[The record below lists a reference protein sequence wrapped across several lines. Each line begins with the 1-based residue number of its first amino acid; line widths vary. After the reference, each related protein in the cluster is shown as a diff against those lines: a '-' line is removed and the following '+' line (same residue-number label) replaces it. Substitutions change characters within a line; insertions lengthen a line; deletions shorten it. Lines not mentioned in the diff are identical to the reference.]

1 MEVLSTIFAWNA
13 IREDLKLVRKKP
25 HLFFGGQKKK
35 SAAHK
40 EKKICKVIE
49 ID

>member
-13 IREDLKLVRKKP
+13 IREDLKLVRKKT

-40 EKKICKVIE
+40 EKKSAKSLK
-49 ID
+49 